1 MQVSQLLKNYKNQFF
16 AKAKQHTNERERQT
30 EHNKNNVQLATF
42 LVLVV
47 AIVVV
52 GVVRCFCYLSF
63 WCIPLSLIAAVA
75 GSYVQGRKANG
86 TVPQIQ
92 KLEIAFR

>member
-1 MQVSQLLKNYKNQFF
+1 MKSYENQFF
-16 AKAKQHTNERERQT
+16 AKAKQQTNERGRQT
-30 EHNKNNVQLATF
+30 KQNKNNVQLATF

-63 WCIPLSLIAAVA
+63 WCIPVLLIAAVA
-75 GSYVQGRKANG
+75 GSYVQGRKATG
-86 TVPQIQ
+86 AVPQIQ
-92 KLEIAFR
+92 KFEIA